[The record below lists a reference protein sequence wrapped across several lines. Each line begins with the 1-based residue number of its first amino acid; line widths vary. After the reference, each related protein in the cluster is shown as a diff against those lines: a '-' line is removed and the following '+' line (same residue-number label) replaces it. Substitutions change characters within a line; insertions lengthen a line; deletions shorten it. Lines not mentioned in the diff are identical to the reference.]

1 MAITLFRIDKSGSEI
16 FEKDYSVALIKN
28 KKIIYGINVPQKL
41 KDQIVHLFNALQLK
55 IESTSRK
62 KEK

>member
-41 KDQIVHLFNALQLK
+41 KDQIVHLFNAL
-55 IESTSRK
+55 
-62 KEK
+62 